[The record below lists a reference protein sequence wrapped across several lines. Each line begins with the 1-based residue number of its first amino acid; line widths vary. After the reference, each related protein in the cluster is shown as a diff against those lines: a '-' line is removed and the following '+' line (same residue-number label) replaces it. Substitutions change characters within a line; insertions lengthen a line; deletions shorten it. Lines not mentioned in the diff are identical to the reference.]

1 MNSDVMVST
10 PYKMALALVVV
21 NLVGGAS
28 ALASASVTP
37 RPVGL
42 SLPTQPTYI
51 LGLFLVNGLHG
62 VMHLLIGSLGL
73 FVTAGPIRPGAYL
86 TGHTIW
92 FAGLGVIGLVAV
104 PELAPP
110 HTMLGLAINWP
121 DHVAH
126 LVLASMSGVPLLLMA
141 RRQSHQLGPDGSRV
155 HTDQKEWNAPRFLC

>member
-1 MNSDVMVST
+1 
-10 PYKMALALVVV
+10 MAIALVIV

-37 RPVGL
+37 RPAGL
-42 SLPTQPTYI
+42 TLPIHPTYI

-73 FVTAGPIRPGAYL
+73 LVTAGPLRPEAYL

-92 FAGLGVIGLVAV
+92 FAGLGVLGLVAV

-110 HTMLGLAINWP
+110 HTMLGLAINVP

-126 LVLASMSGVPLLLMA
+126 LVLASMSVVPYLLTA
-141 RRQSHQLGPDGSRV
+141 RRESQQPRPDGSRL
-155 HTDQKEWNAPRFLC
+155 HTDRKEWNSCS